1 MCSGIIRD
9 RISPTVSLYFV
20 PCKQVCDD
28 FGELRGG
35 LLLLFM
41 FFLLF
46 RYGIKTFFCTAV
58 SLFEIIPIVLCQ
70 MS

>member
-9 RISPTVSLYFV
+9 RISPTVSFYFV

-28 FGELRGG
+28 FGELRGV

-41 FFLLF
+41 FFFAFSVWNKNLF
-46 RYGIKTFFCTAV
+46 LHSGEFV
-58 SLFEIIPIVLCQ
+58 
-70 MS
+70 

>member
-9 RISPTVSLYFV
+9 RISPTVSFYFV

-28 FGELRGG
+28 FGELRGV

-41 FFLLF
+41 FFC
-46 RYGIKTFFCTAV
+46 FFGM
-58 SLFEIIPIVLCQ
+58 E
-70 MS
+70 

>member
-9 RISPTVSLYFV
+9 RISPTVSLYFA
-20 PCKQVCDD
+20 PWKRVCDD
-28 FGELRGG
+28 FGILCVV

-41 FFLLF
+41 IFLLF
-46 RYGIKTFFCTAV
+46 RYGIKTFFCITV

>member
-9 RISPTVSLYFV
+9 RISPTVSFYFV

-28 FGELRGG
+28 FGELRGV

-41 FFLLF
+41 IFLLF
-46 RYGIKTFFCTAV
+46 RYGIKTFFA
-58 SLFEIIPIVLCQ
+58 Q
-70 MS
+70 R